1 MKREMCTGKRRG
13 KGMGRSPLDFINDE
27 RRGPF
32 YRLARWLW
40 KKQERFCARHPAHRG
55 QDEAKR
61 ALAEL
66 YGEAQAKAY
75 YEKFRIWKNERLIAV
90 FLTGM
95 GLSAALAAVSLF
107 SGRENGITGLERP
120 AQKDGSKTYA
130 LSARTE
136 EEKLT
141 GISVEVTS
149 RPLTE
154 EEQEELL
161 KRAAAELD
169 ELAESWGL
177 DGVEADIALPDTLQD
192 GLVEV
197 RFESSRYDLMDSA
210 GHVRNELTAED
221 GEILTLRAALA
232 CGTGQKELVYPVR
245 VIPRG
250 QDTAARLERETMRQI
265 LEQESRTQSEEI
277 LLPDAFEGSA
287 VYWELD
293 EPAYWLWIALLTLAG
308 CAVLNTAFE
317 KDLGKEGE
325 KRREALLLSYPAFLS
340 RLTLLAGTGMP
351 VRMVF
356 MRMAK
361 EAGKE
366 GASPVYEEV
375 LRTCREMESGLTQL
389 QAYENF
395 GKRCRLSQYKK
406 CASLLTQNVRRGTG
420 GMLEALNQ
428 EAANAFEERKALA
441 RRKGEE
447 AQTRMILPMLMMLVV
462 VMILIMVPACFSF
475 GGI

>member
-1 MKREMCTGKRRG
+1 
-13 KGMGRSPLDFINDE
+13 MGLSPLDFIRDE
-27 RRGPF
+27 KRGLF
-32 YRLARWLW
+32 YGPARWLW
-40 KKQERFCARHPAHRG
+40 KKQEKFYARRPAHGG
-55 QDEAKR
+55 QDAAKR

-66 YGEAQAKAY
+66 CGEAQAKVY
-75 YEKFRIWKNERLIAV
+75 YEKFRIRKNERLIAL

-95 GLSAALAAVSLF
+95 GLSAALAAASLF
-107 SGRENGITGLERP
+107 SGKESSITGLERP
-120 AQKDGSKTYA
+120 KQKDGSRVYA
-130 LSARTE
+130 LNARTGE
-136 EEKLT
+136 KKLT

-154 EEQEELL
+154 EEEDELL
-161 KRAAAELD
+161 NQAAAELD

-177 DGVEADIALPDTLQD
+177 DAVETDVALPDTLQD

-197 RFESSRYDLMDSA
+197 RFESSCYDLMDSA
-210 GHVRNELTAED
+210 GHVRNELTAEE
-221 GEILTLRAALA
+221 GEILTLRAYLV
-232 CGTGQKELVYPVR
+232 CGTKQKELVYPVR
-245 VIPRG
+245 VIPKG
-250 QDTAARLERETMRQI
+250 QDIAARLERETMRQI
-265 LEQESRTQSEEI
+265 LEQEGRSEGEEI
-277 LLPDAFEGSA
+277 FLPDAFEGSA
-287 VYWELD
+287 VDWELD
-293 EPAYWLWIALLTLAG
+293 EPDYWIWIALLTLAG
-308 CAVLNTAFE
+308 CVVLNAAFE
-317 KDLGKEGE
+317 KNLAKEEE

-356 MRMAK
+356 MRMAG

-389 QAYENF
+389 QAFENF
-395 GKRCRLSQYKK
+395 GNRCRLSQYKK
-406 CASLLTQNVRRGTG
+406 CASLLTQNVKRGTG